1 MTRGKTWS
9 VKIMVKRAVVEVY
22 TPFQQVKEFCRF
34 AKQYSND
41 FQRKPL
47 SKYLDADIYDVW
59 KDVKK
64 KYLMEQGEQI
74 LRPFYFDQVGG
85 DCDDQCIFL
94 TSLFLAVGCSPHNI
108 FICEAKEKP
117 TDEHYC
123 HIFCAIADPRG
134 GVIWL
139 DALPE
144 SEFNRLDYPQDC
156 VKITRM
162 SDYL

>member
-1 MTRGKTWS
+1 MTKET
-9 VKIMVKRAVVEVY
+9 IVEVY

-34 AKQYSND
+34 AKKYSSD
-41 FQRKPL
+41 FHKAPL
-47 SKYLDADIYDVW
+47 SKYLDADLHDVW
-59 KDVKK
+59 KIVQK

-74 LRPFYFDQVGG
+74 LRPYYFDQVGG

-108 FICEAKEKP
+108 FICEAKEVE

-134 GVIWL
+134 GVVWL
-139 DALPE
+139 DALPG
-144 SEFNRLDYPQDC
+144 SEFNRLDYPQEC

>member
-1 MTRGKTWS
+1 MAQES
-9 VKIMVKRAVVEVY
+9 IIEVY
-22 TPFQQVKEFCRF
+22 TPFQQVREFCRF
-34 AKQYSND
+34 AKKHSID
-41 FQRKPL
+41 WQRGDL
-47 SKYLDADIYDVW
+47 RKYLDADLYDIW
-59 KDVKK
+59 KDVQK
-64 KYLMEQGEQI
+64 KYLLEQGEQI
-74 LRPFYFDQVGG
+74 LRPYYFMKVGG
-85 DCDDQCIFL
+85 DCDDQCIAL
-94 TSLFLAVGCSPHNI
+94 TSLFIAVGCSPHNI
-108 FICEAKEKP
+108 FICEAKEVA

-156 VKITRM
+156 LKITRM

>member
-1 MTRGKTWS
+1 MR
-9 VKIMVKRAVVEVY
+9 
-22 TPFQQVKEFCRF
+22 EFCRF
-34 AKQYSND
+34 AKKHSID
-41 FQRKPL
+41 WQRGDL
-47 SKYLDADIYDVW
+47 RRYLDADLYDIW
-59 KDVKK
+59 RDVQK
-64 KYLMEQGEQI
+64 KYLLEQGEQI
-74 LRPFYFDQVGG
+74 LRPYYFMKVGG
-85 DCDDQCIFL
+85 DCDDQWIAL

-108 FICEAKEKP
+108 FICEAKEVA

-144 SEFNRLDYPQDC
+144 CAFNRLDYPDNC
-156 VKITRM
+156 LKITRM

>member
-1 MTRGKTWS
+1 
-9 VKIMVKRAVVEVY
+9 MVQRSVVEVY

-34 AKQYSND
+34 AKQYSSD

-59 KDVKK
+59 KDVQK

-139 DALPE
+139 DALSE
-144 SEFNRLDYPQDC
+144 SKFNQLDYPDNC
-156 VKITRM
+156 LKITRM

>member
-1 MTRGKTWS
+1 
-9 VKIMVKRAVVEVY
+9 MVQRSVVEVY

-34 AKQYSND
+34 AKQYSID

-59 KDVKK
+59 KMVQS
-64 KYLMEQGEQI
+64 KYLLEQGEQI
-74 LRPFYFDQVGG
+74 LRPFYFEQVGG

-94 TSLFLAVGCSPHNI
+94 TSLFLAVRCSPHNI
-108 FICEAKEKP
+108 FICEAKEREE
-117 TDEHYC
+117 DEHYC

-144 SEFNRLDYPQDC
+144 SKFNQLDYPDNC
-156 VKITRM
+156 LKITRM